1 MTADH
6 ARSGQGGAAVSS
18 EGAGLQS
25 QRLPLVLTIT
35 TLVQTLVS
43 MAITLPTIMAP
54 VVAPQLGVGPESVGF
69 LMLLAGV
76 TSMLSS
82 PFSGGLIHR
91 VGAFRLN
98 QLSVLLLATA
108 LLLAASGN
116 VYLVLLFAL
125 TLGFCQTTSIS
136 SAAYMLA
143 RVTPAH
149 RISVVLSVRQSGMP
163 IGAALTGL
171 LAPALL
177 LLFDWRALCALLA
190 ALLGLSLLAERP
202 LRPLIEGT
210 HQPRAGGS
218 AASMPA
224 LMRALWVHPA
234 LRALTIC
241 GFAYTFAQ
249 TSLLVFMVS
258 YLHLEL
264 GFGLAAAG
272 GVFALCQGAAMA
284 SRLFWGWTADRLRE
298 PLQLLAWLGT
308 ASAALC
314 VVAGSFAPAWP
325 AWLVTLTVILMGA
338 TLTGWNSVYSGGV
351 VRYSPR
357 GAEGAMTGAVNFY
370 GFMGNLLGP
379 PVGALLVLYTRHY
392 SVIFFACALAIIPV
406 AWMCSVVGRGL
417 VARGIHV
424 TR

>member
-1 MTADH
+1 MNI
-6 ARSGQGGAAVSS
+6 
-18 EGAGLQS
+18 EGAGLHS
-25 QRLPLVLTIT
+25 QRLPLVLAVT

-43 MAITLPTIMAP
+43 MAITLPSIMAP
-54 VVAPQLGVGPESVGF
+54 VVAPQLGVGPESLGF
-69 LMLLAGV
+69 LMLLTGLA
-76 TSMLSS
+76 SMLCS
-82 PFSGGLIHR
+82 PFTGGLIQR

-98 QLSVLLLATA
+98 QLAVLLLALA

-116 VYLVLLFAL
+116 LYLVLLFAL

-163 IGAALTGL
+163 IGGALTGL
-171 LAPALL
+171 LVPALL
-177 LLFDWRALCALLA
+177 LVFDWRALCALLA

-202 LRPLIEGT
+202 LRPLIEGA
-210 HQPRAGGS
+210 HLPRAGAS
-218 AASMPA
+218 AARLPA
-224 LMRALWVHPA
+224 LMRSLWVHPA

-241 GFAYTFAQ
+241 GFFYTFAQ
-249 TSLLVFMVS
+249 ASLLVFMVS

-264 GFGLAAAG
+264 GFSLAAAG
-272 GVFALCQGAAMA
+272 GVFALSQGAAFA
-284 SRLFWGWTADRLRE
+284 GRLFWGWTADRLRN
-298 PLQLLAWLGT
+298 PFQLLAWLGT

-314 VVAGSFAPAWP
+314 VAAGSFTTAWP

-338 TLTGWNSVYSGGV
+338 TVTGWNGVYSGGV

-379 PVGALLVLYTRHY
+379 PLGATLVLFTHHY
-392 SVIFFACALAIIPV
+392 AVIFFVCALAIIPV
-406 AWMCSVVGRGL
+406 AWICGAVGRGL
-417 VARGIHV
+417 AAKGIYAS
-424 TR
+424 R